1 MLKNDVFTVAT
12 FLDPLFNISVFE
24 MYKRTEVINLIKSLI
39 KVYETQSDIEIE
51 SHTVS
56 ISARPNNYVFYD
68 EEDYFQPEKVRLQ
81 SLKAILKLLDLNGFS
96 PYLGIYLVLTVED

>member
-1 MLKNDVFTVAT
+1 VAGICVGKTPSFQWNTCITSATV
-12 FLDPLFNISVFE
+12 L
-24 MYKRTEVINLIKSLI
+24 NLIKSLI

-51 SHTVS
+51 SHIVS
-56 ISARPNNYVFYD
+56 ISAGPNNYVFYD

-81 SLKAILKLLDLNGFS
+81 SLKAILKLLDLNGCS

>member
-1 MLKNDVFTVAT
+1 VAGICVGKTPSFQWNTCNTSATV
-12 FLDPLFNISVFE
+12 L
-24 MYKRTEVINLIKSLI
+24 NLIKSLI

-81 SLKAILKLLDLNGFS
+81 SLKAILKLLDLDGCS

>member
-1 MLKNDVFTVAT
+1 M
-12 FLDPLFNISVFE
+12 
-24 MYKRTEVINLIKSLI
+24 I

-81 SLKAILKLLDLNGFS
+81 SLKAILKLLDLNGCS